1 MVAKWVFENSDVDV
15 MEEGSK
21 VPQASAKNYPLN
33 CAQPPPKKRRLPAA
47 TEGSDPKGAPQTGG
61 AHAAAA
67 PSAGIGYGGQDD
79 DERAGALPADVT
91 CLLCRRKFSVG
102 SFKFLNTVG
111 PPQGGLPYFPFLTEL
126 PRPDELADS
135 TAEEAE
141 KGGGRV
147 RACQSCTTSLMNQWT
162 LFQRENIPVYGRH
175 YTYPSLSTGPRSVS
189 SVRAHS
195 PASQKSQEAGAAAAA
210 AAALAAHQQIRTR
223 SNTLES
229 RPRSTPHSP
238 NPKAVVSAVSSSA
251 AAAAPLACHSPAISG
266 HSAVSASAA
275 SAAEE
280 KQSAV
285 PSPAPPPAA
294 VAAPPAAVTSTGS
307 ASSSSFYCFLCGLHS
322 ELSFARML
330 YSTAPSKKAP
340 YFPFMKS
347 HVPKARAETLREDG
361 TALVCTFCYHSVM
374 VQWTRFNEGKVTD
387 QAARTYNL
395 NDYNCYVCGVTTYRK
410 RIRALRVQVS
420 VGGDGGARGAE
431 TRPTQ
436 YESFQLIEVWY
447 CITSDCVCSDKR
459 FKRLFI
465 SWPQAYSFN
474 KFRALERLCYV
485 YINLILSIRM
495 LYSKCPCEMRRN
507 RTMLR
512 ECLHDKG
519 S

>member
-1 MVAKWVFENSDVDV
+1 

-21 VPQASAKNYPLN
+21 VKTQAGAKNFPLN
-33 CAQPPPKKRRLPAA
+33 CTQPPPKKRRLPAA
-47 TEGSDPKGAPQTGG
+47 TEGSDPKGASQPGVTHG
-61 AHAAAA
+61 AAA

-420 VGGDGGARGAE
+420 VGGDGGGRVQGL
-431 TRPTQ
+431 RSTQ
-436 YESFQLIEVWY
+436 A
-447 CITSDCVCSDKR
+447 
-459 FKRLFI
+459 FI
-465 SWPQAYSFN
+465 
-474 KFRALERLCYV
+474 
-485 YINLILSIRM
+485 
-495 LYSKCPCEMRRN
+495 
-507 RTMLR
+507 
-512 ECLHDKG
+512 
-519 S
+519 